1 MTRIPGSDVETVT
14 DRDFPNKWSVRFN
27 DSQGNRKTIVTGV
40 EHKRPFNQQ
49 VTGGLCMFPT
59 IGVNEECFC
68 YPNSSD
74 DVIGQLLIIV
84 QSKTIN
90 LNAHGS
96 MEAVLKRADGTSVP
110 IDATAQTLGDGSLV
124 PSTIVARFDDIQKHD
139 IAGIKVAW

>member
-1 MTRIPGSDVETVT
+1 
-14 DRDFPNKWSVRFN
+14 
-27 DSQGNRKTIVTGV
+27 
-40 EHKRPFNQQ
+40 
-49 VTGGLCMFPT
+49 MFPT